1 MMKAILFALFVGPLM
16 VGCGESYDAIDLDDP
31 EIRKGIIAK
40 EMTPEQIAEAQELS
54 KELLKKIEANKA
66 AKKE

>member
-1 MMKAILFALFVGPLM
+1 MMKAILFALFVGLLM

-40 EMTPEQIAEAQELS
+40 EMTPEQIAKAQELA

-66 AKKE
+66 EK